1 MNVKHLTILAGGAT
15 LLLASVASADFNGL
29 SYDIIGNGELI
40 EGHWTARIYA
50 ELGAGDRVDAVYG
63 NAANPMDISSSSSFY
78 QNPFG
83 GGNSTAINPLL
94 YGSFPSLMYDSWI
107 TIGLEDQNDNA
118 LGSQGI
124 DYGNFE
130 AGGNLYTDDGAIYVT
145 PDESQGQEVGGRV
158 LIAQLTSAG
167 QDSVISFT
175 ASLQGSTA
183 DGTVWS
189 ADASYDFAK
198 PAPGALALLGLAG
211 LAGRRRRRA

>member
-63 NAANPMDISSSSSFY
+63 NADNPMDIASSSSFY

-130 AGGNLYTDDGAIYVT
+130 AGGNLYTNDGAIYVT

-167 QDSVISFT
+167 QDSVISFSV
-175 ASLQGSTA
+175 SLQGSTA
-183 DGTVWS
+183 DGSVWS
-189 ADASYDFAK
+189 ESVSYDFAK